1 MSGFWSRHKQEY
13 VPAYPLLYTT
23 LIVKNIEVL
32 IEIRVL
38 LNSEQQLELEL
49 LYSFCLSSVLIYSV
63 TRKCFT

>member
-13 VPAYPLLYTT
+13 IPAYPFLDTM

-32 IEIRVL
+32 IEICVL

-49 LYSFCLSSVLIYSV
+49 LYGFCLSSVLIHSV
-63 TRKCFT
+63 IKKCFT